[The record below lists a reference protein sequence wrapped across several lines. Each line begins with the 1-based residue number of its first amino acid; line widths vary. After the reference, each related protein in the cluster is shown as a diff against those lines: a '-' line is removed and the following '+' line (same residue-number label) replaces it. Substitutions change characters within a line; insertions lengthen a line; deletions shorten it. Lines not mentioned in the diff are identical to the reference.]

1 MTDIYENDAAIE
13 KWRNPKGWK
22 GAAAI
27 SFICLSIVS
36 VGMLVYETGGTAFVW
51 LNMMYLPIILAA
63 AVYRVPGGAAAALVG
78 GLVLGPYMP
87 LHVSQGIPQ
96 NGANWLL
103 RTGVFMLVGIVTGYL
118 FTWIDRQYDRLK
130 NAYDQ
135 LALSHLELQ
144 KTQLELIQAE
154 KLESIGRL
162 AAGVAHEVKNPLA
175 VLQLGID
182 YLAIAAGGNEAVMEA
197 IEEMD
202 TAIKKADR
210 VVKGLVDY
218 SRFEKL
224 DLKVQPLN
232 PIIEEAM
239 NLVKHEIMKEHITV
253 ESRLSPSLPP
263 VPLDH
268 GKIQQVFINLFINA
282 VHAME
287 GGGKLTVATS
297 RMLLTEEYLEGLAQ
311 PVGRFGPGDDV
322 VIAEIMDTGTGIPED
337 KIVKLFDPFFTT
349 KPVGKGTGLGLSVSR
364 KIIELHAGWIGIRNR
379 QEGGALVTLLLKPEE
394 RSVSTS

>member
-1 MTDIYENDAAIE
+1 MTAYDGSTVIE

-22 GAAAI
+22 AVVAILIIALFIALVGA
-27 SFICLSIVS
+27 
-36 VGMLVYETGGTAFVW
+36 LVYETGGTAFVW

-63 AVYRVPGGAAAALVG
+63 AVYRAPGGAAAALAG
-78 GLVLGPYMP
+78 GLVIGPYMP
-87 LHVSQGIPQ
+87 LHVSQGVPQ
-96 NGANWLL
+96 DCANWML
-103 RTGVFMLVGIVTGYL
+103 RTGFFMLVGIVTGFL
-118 FTWIDRQYDRLK
+118 LKHIDRQYDSLK
-130 NAYDQ
+130 QAYDE

-182 YLAIAAGGNEAVMEA
+182 YLAIAAGDKKEIAEA

-232 PIIEEAM
+232 PIIEEAL
-239 NLVKHEIMKEHITV
+239 NLVRHDLVKEHINV
-253 ESRLSPSLPP
+253 ESRLSPTIPP
-263 VPLDH
+263 VSLDH

-282 VHAME
+282 AHAME
-287 GGGKLTVATS
+287 GGGTLTIATS
-297 RMLLTEEYLEGLAQ
+297 RMALTEEYIAGFS
-311 PVGRFGPGDDV
+311 PPMSRFSPGDDV
-322 VIAEIMDTGTGIPED
+322 IIAEIRDTGAGIPED
-337 KIVKLFDPFFTT
+337 KIGKLFDPFFTT
-349 KPVGKGTGLGLSVSR
+349 KPVGKGTGLGLSVCR
-364 KIIELHAGWIGIRNR
+364 KIMELHDGWIGIRNR
-379 QEGGALVTLLLKPEE
+379 KEGGAQITVILKPEE
-394 RSVSTS
+394 RSVSV